1 MPREYMA
8 KIPDMADRQLF
19 GFSLTA
25 LKDARERPAW
35 CSAARWRMELGRR
48 RQNRAAPGGK
58 SNGNRNGGETIL
70 VTTTR
75 R

>member
-1 MPREYMA
+1 MPREQIQSVDVERYC
-8 KIPDMADRQLF
+8 
-19 GFSLTA
+19 GFSLAA
-25 LKDARERPAW
+25 LKGARERPAW

-48 RQNRAAPGGK
+48 RQIRAAQGGK
-58 SNGNRNGGETIL
+58 SCNRNGGETIL